1 MSPPER
7 HSADPEVRHVYT
19 DGSCLGNPGP
29 GGWAFVVDGG
39 PWACGHEPRTT
50 NQRMEITAAAQAVE
64 ALDGPLRV
72 VSDSTYVVKCFND
85 EWWKG
90 WHRRNWLN
98 SAKKPVA
105 NRDLWE
111 PFIEAVR
118 ARGDVEFAWVKG
130 HSGQRLNTAADVLA
144 VHAATTGQGLSGGR
158 FADSVLEL
166 ASDDTAGG
174 ESGDSAEPL
183 RSRDRGTKPDREV
196 AGHVVAVLGHRP
208 PEIGGYAENPTA
220 RKVLRQ
226 ISDVLAAKREMH
238 PDLVV
243 ATGLGQGAETMGAE
257 AALAAG
263 VPFVAVLAF
272 EGMDERW
279 PRPSRHRFAE
289 LRAAADAQFV
299 LGGGPPPDGEA
310 FGKAIRRRDTWLA
323 RNCDEAV
330 LVRRT
335 DDRTL
340 ASVHRQLETALDG
353 DVWVIEPD

>member
-1 MSPPER
+1 
-7 HSADPEVRHVYT
+7 
-19 DGSCLGNPGP
+19 
-29 GGWAFVVDGG
+29 
-39 PWACGHEPRTT
+39 
-50 NQRMEITAAAQAVE
+50 MEIAAAAEAVKTLE
-64 ALDGPLRV
+64 GPLRV

-98 SAKKPVA
+98 SAKKPVS

-111 PFIEAVR
+111 PFIEAVQ

-144 VHAATTGQGLSGGR
+144 VHAATTGHGRSGGR

-166 ASDDTAGG
+166 AADDTPTG
-174 ESGDSAEPL
+174 ESGDATEPL
-183 RSRDRGTKPDREV
+183 RSRALGSKPEREV

-208 PEIGGYAENPTA
+208 LEMGGYGENPTV

-226 ISDVLAAKREMH
+226 ISDVLAAKLAMH

-243 ATGLGQGAETMGAE
+243 AAGLGQGAETIGAE
-257 AALAAG
+257 AALGAG

-279 PRPSRHRFAE
+279 PRPSRRRFAE
-289 LRAAADAQFV
+289 LRAAAVAEFV
-299 LGGGPPPDGEA
+299 LGGGPPRDSEA
-310 FGKAIRRRDTWLA
+310 FGKAMRRRDTWLA

-330 LVRRT
+330 LVRRG

-340 ASVHRQLETALDG
+340 ASVQRQLEGALDG